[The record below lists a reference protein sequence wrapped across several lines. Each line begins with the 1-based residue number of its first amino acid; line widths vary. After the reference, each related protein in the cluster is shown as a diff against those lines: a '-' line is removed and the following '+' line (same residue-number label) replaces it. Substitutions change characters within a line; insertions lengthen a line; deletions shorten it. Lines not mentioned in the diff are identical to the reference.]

1 VRARVGDAD
10 AQACVPTSIV
20 LSRTSS
26 NLQRALVVH
35 KSPVKRMVAV
45 RPYHIGIR
53 ARVLSLLS
61 HAQCALAEDDFL
73 PKGTDDASAIAWLQT
88 RCTPRLPDVL
98 LIPVHQHRDIHG
110 TTVDGLSFAR
120 RVHDELPALRAVPI
134 VMPSSIIALAGARLA
149 LSAHA
154 ARPLPDS
161 LRERVLLLPED
172 ELDSPAMPDVVRAHL
187 ASRL

>member
-1 VRARVGDAD
+1 
-10 AQACVPTSIV
+10 
-20 LSRTSS
+20 
-26 NLQRALVVH
+26 
-35 KSPVKRMVAV
+35 VKRIVAV

-61 HAQCALAEDDFL
+61 QAQCELAEDDFL

-98 LIPVHQHRDIHG
+98 LIPVHQHRDLHG

-149 LSAHA
+149 LSANA
-154 ARPLPDS
+154 PRPLPDS